1 MKKCKYFSADVSVG
15 VGRQEAAGEAGICK
29 NLIGIDIAEPFAG
42 RRNWKKLKAQYSY
55 AVRRKPDLCGIIT
68 NGFGCAKGFQLG
80 VYNKGQLNSLTHS

>member
-1 MKKCKYFSADVSVG
+1 MRYFSEDVSVG
-15 VGRQEAAGEAGICK
+15 VSRQEAAGEADICK
-29 NLIGIDIAEPFAG
+29 NLIGIDIVEPFAG

-80 VYNKGQLNSLTHS
+80 VYYKGQLNSLTHS